1 MAPRVLRVVA
11 AAAVVI
17 SAASCRDGTGPR
29 RAESWVADIA
39 SSRQVLFMQLTYD
52 GATVRGSGTLA
63 SLTNPGGETLTLA
76 GVRNADSLR
85 ITYGRAAADPFRFV
99 GRYAGP
105 GLEGVLDGG
114 EFVQVR
120 VAFRAR

>member
-1 MAPRVLRVVA
+1 
-11 AAAVVI
+11 
-17 SAASCRDGTGPR
+17 
-29 RAESWVADIA
+29 VADLA
-39 SSRQVLFMQLTYD
+39 SSRQVLFMQLTRD
-52 GATVRGSGTLA
+52 GTTIRGSGTLA
-63 SLTNPGGETLTLA
+63 SLTNPGSETLTLS

-85 ITYGRAAADPFRFV
+85 ITYGRASAEPFRFA

>member
-1 MAPRVLRVVA
+1 MATRVLRVGA
-11 AAAVVI
+11 AASVI
-17 SAASCRDGTGPR
+17 FSTASCRDSTGPR
-29 RAESWVADIA
+29 TGESWVADLA
-39 SSRQVLFMQLTYD
+39 SSRQVLFMQLTRN
-52 GATVRGSGTLA
+52 GTTVSGSGTLA

-76 GVRNADSLR
+76 GTRSADSLR
-85 ITYGRAAADPFRFV
+85 ITYGRASAEPFRFV

-105 GLEGVLDGG
+105 GLEGVLDGA